1 MTLKS
6 IARRYAAALFDVTSR
21 NGTEDRAGRD
31 VAAVVALIQ
40 GHEGLRRALET
51 PAVPAQRK
59 KAVIEAV
66 MAAAGESSA
75 GGQMG
80 DETRRMVVMLAER
93 DRLMTLPDVAVSFS
107 ERLMAARH
115 IVPAEVV
122 TAVPLADTSRAALA
136 QVLGRVTGAEVTL
149 TARLDPEILGGV
161 VATVGS
167 VVYDGSV
174 AGQLERLKKAL
185 VADARD

>member
-6 IARRYAAALFDVTSR
+6 IARRYAAALFDVATR
-21 NGTEDRAGRD
+21 NGTEEQAGRD

-40 GHEGLRRALET
+40 GHDGLRRALET
-51 PAVPAQRK
+51 PAVPARRK

-66 MAAAGESSA
+66 MAAAGQA
-75 GGQMG
+75 GTGSQVG
-80 DETRRMVVMLAER
+80 DETRRMILMLAER
-93 DRLMTLPDVAVSFS
+93 DRLMILPDVAQLFS
-107 ERLMAARH
+107 ERLMAARR

-122 TAVPLADTSRAALA
+122 TALPLADASRTSLARA
-136 QVLGRVTGAEVTL
+136 LGRLSDAEVTI
-149 TARLDPEILGGV
+149 TARVDPAILGGV
-161 VATVGS
+161 VARVGS

-174 AGQLERLKKAL
+174 AGQLERLKKKL